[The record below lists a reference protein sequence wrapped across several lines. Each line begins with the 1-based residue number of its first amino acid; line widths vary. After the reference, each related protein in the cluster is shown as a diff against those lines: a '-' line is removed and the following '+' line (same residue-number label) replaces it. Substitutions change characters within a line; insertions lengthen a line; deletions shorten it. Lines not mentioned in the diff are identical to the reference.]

1 MDFIV
6 QKFSYIIQMYKVYNM
21 NKKFMESSTNF
32 NTIILE
38 KKIKKLQIFSNNF

>member
-21 NKKFMESSTNF
+21 NKKFMESYTNF